1 MQVNLPSYHKE
12 HTDIICLS
20 LSRWDAEISSPAV
33 SLAKEFAKSNRVFF
47 IEHPYSVKDVLMGKR
62 QAGDGRGETR
72 EGKQNPPLAGMA
84 RSAGG
89 GPGPANKKIFPLA
102 LPYKKFRETSNF
114 REEPL
119 IFAIR

>member
-1 MQVNLPSYHKE
+1 MGIRE
-12 HTDIICLS
+12 
-20 LSRWDAEISSPAV
+20 
-33 SLAKEFAKSNRVFF
+33 AK
-47 IEHPYSVKDVLMGKR
+47 VKRETGN
-62 QAGDGRGETR
+62 GRRETY
-72 EGKQNPPLAGMA
+72 PPLAGMA

>member
-1 MQVNLPSYHKE
+1 MGTRV
-12 HTDIICLS
+12 
-20 LSRWDAEISSPAV
+20 
-33 SLAKEFAKSNRVFF
+33 AK
-47 IEHPYSVKDVLMGKR
+47 VKR
-62 QAGDGRGETR
+62 ET
-72 EGKQNPPLAGMA
+72 GNGIYPPLAGMA

>member
-1 MQVNLPSYHKE
+1 MGIRE
-12 HTDIICLS
+12 
-20 LSRWDAEISSPAV
+20 
-33 SLAKEFAKSNRVFF
+33 AK
-47 IEHPYSVKDVLMGKR
+47 VKRETGYIPLR
-62 QAGDGRGETR
+62 AGV
-72 EGKQNPPLAGMA
+72 A